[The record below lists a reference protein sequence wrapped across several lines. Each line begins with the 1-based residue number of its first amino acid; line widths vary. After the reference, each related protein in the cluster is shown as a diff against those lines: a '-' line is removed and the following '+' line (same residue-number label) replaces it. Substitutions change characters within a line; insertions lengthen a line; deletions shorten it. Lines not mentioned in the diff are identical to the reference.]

1 MLTFIVYII
10 PAKPKTLFS
19 SPELSAPRPRTPT
32 QNLEFTELS
41 KSSLFFLLLFSLG
54 RRQLQPVNI
63 TSLSEG
69 IS

>member
-1 MLTFIVYII
+1 MLTFIVYIF

-19 SPELSAPRPRTPT
+19 MPRRRTPT

-41 KSSLFFLLLFSLG
+41 KSSLFFLLFSLG